1 MCCNVF
7 QCVSSTLGC
16 SAHWAHWNFSMCSAM
31 CTSDNVFRNVL
42 LADFAMRSKHIGLQC
57 AFNVPQCVFNVF
69 FCTLKHIETH
79 CGDCCN
85 NYIKISL
92 IIMCFNVFQC
102 APNVHP
108 MCSNVFSMCFM
119 HIGILPQISM
129 CRKHIENTFEHIEGT
144 LNVLLIAPRDTGFL
158 RTPLLSTWKS
168 VWAKLPA
175 RAPTVRKSYS
185 YSRWNGVRFHQGGDC
200 NDRIQRVV
208 KVE

>member
-1 MCCNVF
+1 MHLPSRSPIWHWGHSTVAAEIPCILCQSFNLHSSSDKIICQCVPMCCNVF

-108 MCSNVFSMCFM
+108 MCSNMFSMCFM

-144 LNVLLIAPRDTGFL
+144 LNLLLIAPR
-158 RTPLLSTWKS
+158 
-168 VWAKLPA
+168 
-175 RAPTVRKSYS
+175 
-185 YSRWNGVRFHQGGDC
+185 
-200 NDRIQRVV
+200 
-208 KVE
+208 